1 MSRPRI
7 CTVIVDKDDVRAAL
21 AVESLVDLFEVRID
35 MIGDG
40 WEEVARRLTKPWL
53 ATNRVASEGGKW
65 SGDEDSRI
73 KELLTALEL
82 GAELVDIEL
91 QTAGV
96 EQIVRI
102 IKRKAKCVVSFHDW
116 NGMPTLEA
124 LEQVVR
130 RQLAVGADICK
141 VVGKATKFEDNVTPL
156 ELVGRF
162 PDASLIAL
170 SIGPDGVIGRT
181 LSPLL
186 GGYLTYA
193 TAGQGKESAPGQ
205 SPASELRRIY
215 DIWQKR
221 AAGVALGSCQRRR
234 E

>member
-1 MSRPRI
+1 MHRPRI
-7 CTVIVDKDDVRAAL
+7 CTVIVNKDDIDAAL
-21 AVESLVDLFEVRID
+21 AVESVVDLYEVRID

-40 WEEVARRLTKPWL
+40 WQSVAKRLAKPWL
-53 ATNRVASEGGKW
+53 ATNRVASEGGRW
-65 SGDEDSRI
+65 DGDEASRI
-73 KELLTALEL
+73 GELLLALDL
-82 GAELVDIEL
+82 GAQLVDIEL
-91 QTAGV
+91 QTTDV
-96 EQIVRI
+96 EQIVKVIR
-102 IKRKAKCVVSFHDW
+102 RKAKCVVSFHDW
-116 NGMPTLEA
+116 SRMPKLAE

-141 VVGKATKFEDNVTPL
+141 VVGKAVAFEDNVTPL

-162 PDASLIAL
+162 PEVSLIAL

-205 SPASELRRIY
+205 SPAAELRRIY
-215 DIWQKR
+215 DIWQER
-221 AAGVALGSCQRRR
+221 AGGAMPS
-234 E
+234 EH